1 MLNTIDIAS
10 KIKNILHE
18 RFGIETAELND
29 DTTLRELGVDSLH
42 LVEIMLDIETELHI
56 RIEDLSLSPNPSL
69 GEIGAVISKS
79 LVAGA

>member
-10 KIKNILHE
+10 KIKNILNE

-29 DTTLRELGVDSLH
+29 NTKLRDIGIDSLH
-42 LVEIMLDIETELHI
+42 LVEIMLDIETELGI
-56 RIEDLSLSPNPSL
+56 RIADLSLSPNPSL
-69 GEIGAVISKS
+69 GEIGAVISKN